1 MNNLVAKI
9 KTLFLNRNTVTILA
23 VIAGVIAL
31 WFVYSMTL
39 DKAVKPQRV
48 PVAAKTIIAGTI
60 ITKDDIEYVEVNSDV
75 LKKASVVVNPAQLV
89 SYYVNN
95 NTSITKG
102 AMFYKDQV
110 VEKSKLVNRDLEIIP
125 EGYRQYWLQVDNATT
140 YANSIYPG
148 DKIDLWLKTEVNN
161 KYVYEEFISNIEVI
175 SVKDSKGSNVFDG
188 TEGKNPAWLS
198 FAVDTTMYEYLKKIE
213 YLSGMVL
220 YPVPINK
227 NNEEENAKTEITNTR
242 LVTVIDSLARQ
253 VTVDYDVDNKDTKTN
268 TDNTTQNNE
277 TNE

>member
-1 MNNLVAKI
+1 MSGFLGKI
-9 KTLFLNRNTVTILA
+9 RSLFLNRNTVTILA
-23 VIAGVIAL
+23 VIAGVIVL
-31 WFVYSMTL
+31 WFIYSMTL

-48 PVAAKTIIAGTI
+48 PVAARTIAAGTI

-75 LKKASVVVNPAQLV
+75 LKKASIVTSQAQLV
-89 SYYVNN
+89 GYYVNN
-95 NTSITKG
+95 NTSVTTG

-125 EGYRQYWLQVDNATT
+125 EGFRQYWLKVDNTTT

-148 DKIDLWLKTEVNN
+148 DKIDLWLKTNVDD
-161 KYVYEEFISNIEVI
+161 KLVYEEFISNIEVI
-175 SVKDSKGSNVFDG
+175 SVKDSKGTNVFDG
-188 TEGKNPAWLS
+188 TAGKSPAWLS
-198 FAVDTTMYEYLKKIE
+198 FAVDTKMYEYLKKVE

-227 NNEEENAKTEITNTR
+227 KHDDANASVEITNDR
-242 LVTVIDSLARQ
+242 LITVIDSQARQ
-253 VTVDYDVDNKDTKTN
+253 ITVDYDIDANNPDT
-268 TDNTTQNNE
+268 NNQ